1 MDGFEYRFV
10 EGLEDGGIA
19 QAIRAA
25 EGRLVAEVLEMEPT
39 MGIVSVDIGSGIVAD
54 VYVEDEGVDY
64 VEFSVN
70 GCLVGELV
78 QEGF

>member
-10 EGLEDGGIA
+10 EGLENGGIA

-25 EGRLVAEVLEMEPT
+25 EGRLVAEVLETEPT

-54 VYVEDEGVDY
+54 VYV
-64 VEFSVN
+64 
-70 GCLVGELV
+70 
-78 QEGF
+78 